1 MKTITI
7 KDITISLSDYDLAEL
22 KKQLEE
28 KHPKFPKWEDIWKIS
43 WYYVDCDTWETQKC
57 PRVDSFEEITNGIRP
72 TKELCEASIALA
84 KLIYLRDIANDWWFA
99 NYADGKVKYCILNEN
114 WITIWE
120 WYSRNTTLSFKDK
133 ETRDWFLE
141 AYRDLITQALPLI

>member
-7 KDITISLSDYDLAEL
+7 KDITISLSDDDLVEL

-28 KHPKFPKWEDIWKIS
+28 NTKFPKWEDIWKIS
-43 WYYVDCDTWETQKC
+43 WFFIDAEDWDILRWSLVDTDNKVVNW
-57 PRVDSFEEITNGIRP
+57 IRP
-72 TKELCEASIALA
+72 TQELCEASIALA
-84 KLIYLRDIANDWWFA
+84 KLIYLRDLIRDWWTPNLNDNA
-99 NYADGKVKYCILNEN
+99 HKYGIVNYYGKISVDYFIGHNLV
-114 WITIWE
+114 
-120 WYSRNTTLSFKDK
+120 LLFKDK